1 MGEGNGLARAEARPG
16 PLSQEEGLGVPV
28 RGGKMAGTMPETRKA
43 FHEEIAELT
52 NEVVR
57 LGALACQ
64 SIEMG
69 TKALL
74 EADLGAVEKVAAHD
88 RDQLDPLT
96 HAIEQRAC
104 LLLARQQPMAV
115 DLRTL
120 VTILRVIH
128 EIERVGDLMVKV
140 AKSTR
145 RLYPHHLAPRV
156 RGLIDR
162 MRAQAISQ
170 LQIAVDAFAQRDV
183 SKAEALPDMD
193 DVMDDLQR
201 DLFQAIFSTP
211 PRAPEDPTSEGGAEE
226 GRLQTA
232 VNIAL
237 VGRHFER
244 MADHAVNIGDRVAFM
259 VTGYFS
265 YEDHD
270 EA

>member
-1 MGEGNGLARAEARPG
+1 MT
-16 PLSQEEGLGVPV
+16 S
-28 RGGKMAGTMPETRKA
+28 TMPETRKA
-43 FHEEIAELT
+43 FHEEIADLT
-52 NEVVR
+52 TDVVR

-64 SIEMG
+64 SIEVG

-74 EADLGAVEKVAAHD
+74 DVDLSAIEKVVAHD
-88 RDQLDPLT
+88 NEQLDPLT
-96 HAIEQRAC
+96 HSIEQRSC

-145 RLYPHHLAPRV
+145 RLYPHQLDPKV
-156 RGLIDR
+156 RGIIDR
-162 MRAQAISQ
+162 MREQAGSQ

-201 DLFQAIFSTP
+201 DLFQAIFSTT
-211 PRAPEDPTSEGGAEE
+211 AAEE

-244 MADHAVNIGDRVAFM
+244 MADHAVNIADRVAFM
-259 VTGYFS
+259 VTGHFS

-270 EA
+270 EEDG

>member
-1 MGEGNGLARAEARPG
+1 M
-16 PLSQEEGLGVPV
+16 SS
-28 RGGKMAGTMPETRKA
+28 TMTETRKA
-43 FHEEIAELT
+43 FHEEIGDLT
-52 NEVVR
+52 TDVVR

-74 EADLGAVEKVAAHD
+74 EVDLSAIEKVVDHD
-88 RDQLDPLT
+88 DEQLDPLT
-96 HAIEQRAC
+96 HSIEQRAC

-145 RLYPHHLAPRV
+145 RLYPHQLDPKV
-156 RGLIDR
+156 RGIIDR
-162 MRAQAISQ
+162 MRKQAGYQ

-201 DLFQAIFSTP
+201 DLFQAIFSTT
-211 PRAPEDPTSEGGAEE
+211 DAEE

-244 MADHAVNIGDRVAFM
+244 MADHAVNIADRVAFM
-259 VTGYFS
+259 VTGHFS

-270 EA
+270 EEDG

>member
-1 MGEGNGLARAEARPG
+1 
-16 PLSQEEGLGVPV
+16 
-28 RGGKMAGTMPETRKA
+28 MPETRKA
-43 FHEEIAELT
+43 FHEEITDLT
-52 NEVVR
+52 SEVVR

-74 EADLGAVEKVAAHD
+74 EADLGAIEEVVSHD
-88 RDQLDPLT
+88 RDRVDPLT
-96 HAIEQRAC
+96 HSIEQRAC
-104 LLLARQQPMAV
+104 LLLALQQPMAV

-128 EIERVGDLMVKV
+128 EIERVGDLMVKI

-145 RLYPHHLAPRV
+145 RLYPHQLAPKV
-156 RGLIDR
+156 RGLLDR
-162 MRAQAISQ
+162 MREQAGSQ
-170 LQIAVDAFAQRDV
+170 LQIAVDAFAQRDL

-211 PRAPEDPTSEGGAEE
+211 TAGSGSSADGEPGSE

-244 MADHAVNIGDRVAFM
+244 MADHAVNIADRVAFM
-259 VTGYFS
+259 VTGHFS

-270 EA
+270 ED